1 MHRCAHINTES
12 STANSL
18 STTLMDYHK
27 MLPMHLLLFFIFAIV
42 LQSVVRGASS
52 LPHPGCPDKC
62 GDVDIVYPFGIGP
75 GCAMEEGFELHCNK
89 SQDGQRN
96 VTYFSNLPVADIS
109 LLQGHVRVMS
119 HIASMC
125 HNWSTTYLLDFRGT
139 PFTVSEKENLF
150 TVIGADTLALMAG
163 SRQSAIVS
171 NSPPLSHSHT
181 KLLLGSGH
189 LQHTWFYSLFPKD
202 RFQCDALK

>member
-1 MHRCAHINTES
+1 MG
-12 STANSL
+12 
-18 STTLMDYHK
+18 YHK
-27 MLPMHLLLFFIFAIV
+27 MLPMHLLMLFFIFAIA

-89 SQDGQRN
+89 SQDGRRN
-96 VTYFSNLPVADIS
+96 VTYFSDLPVADIS

-119 HIASMC
+119 RIASRC

-150 TVIGADTLALMAG
+150 TVIGVDALAFMAG
-163 SRQSAIVS
+163 ARQFAIVS
-171 NSPPLSHSHT
+171 NPTSSLSHSHT
-181 KLLLGSGH
+181 MLLLGSDH
-189 LQHTWFYSLFPKD
+189 LQYELFYLQFPKD